1 MSEWIELNSAG
12 GSPIAAWLAAPAGQ
26 PRGGVVVVQ
35 EIFGVNH
42 HIRAVAERFA
52 AEGYLAIAPAVFDR
66 VEKGVELEYNQDGVK
81 RGMEIV
87 GKVAREAAIADIA
100 AAVARVA
107 SAGKVGVV
115 GFCYGG
121 TMAWLSA
128 ARTEGVSAAVGY
140 YGGGVI
146 GLKDLKPLAPTM
158 LHFGE
163 KDAHIP
169 LAGVREVEA
178 AHPDVPVYVY
188 PADHG
193 FNCDERGSYDAPSAK
208 LAWGRTLDFFA
219 RHLA

>member
-1 MSEWIELNSAG
+1 MSEWIELKSAG

-42 HIRAVAERFA
+42 HIRAVTDRLA

-66 VEKGVELEYNQDGVK
+66 VEKGVELAYDQDGVK
-81 RGMEIV
+81 RGVDIV
-87 GKVAREAAIADIA
+87 GKVEREAEMADLA
-100 AAVARVA
+100 AAVARVS

-115 GFCYGG
+115 GFCHGG
-121 TMAWLSA
+121 TMAWLA
-128 ARTEGVSAAVGY
+128 AAQTDGVSAAVGY

-146 GLKDLKPLAPTM
+146 GLKDLKPRAPTM

-163 KDAHIP
+163 KDGHIP

-193 FNCDERGSYDAPSAK
+193 FNCDERGSYEPASAK

-219 RHLA
+219 KNLG